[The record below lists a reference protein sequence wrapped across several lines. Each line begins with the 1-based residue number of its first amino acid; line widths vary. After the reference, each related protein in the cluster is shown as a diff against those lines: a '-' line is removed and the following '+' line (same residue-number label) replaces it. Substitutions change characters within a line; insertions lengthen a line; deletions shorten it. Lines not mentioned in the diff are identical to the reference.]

1 MPNVKY
7 KIYRLSAKAML
18 GYAESCGGDR
28 YSFSLNK
35 TATEL
40 CKINAPHEQ
49 EDNALFFQIMDEL
62 HGGRY
67 HLPGSGKLITDLSD
81 IIFYV
86 DFEDIFE
93 RSSQEKKY
101 LDRQLKAK
109 SMFRPEGVTLDFGNG
124 KDRYLAFERSGSMSR
139 HNRLSFIRWDFYRKI
154 STRISLGLTIGM
166 CQLSKLYAYNGLMMS
181 SGKRIDGIGIS
192 KSSRVIVVDNPTYEV
207 HAVPVITAEDMDGQ
221 GNLRRFRRVEKTVD
235 TVHVTGFDGEGLI
248 SKQYAKTVDEA
259 FCGGHIHTSF
269 QIRMPYVKGMLHQV
283 DFKDFYKMAGTTHLT
298 DIWGIRHPVEDVDI
312 ILTKSMFKGFGWLK
326 ENGKTWE
333 DYWAVFIRYRH
344 ALYITQVGNA
354 DKETTTRMNF
364 QFLNTLNL
372 TTEEFRPAD
381 LPGGWDHSPADDP
394 RKWVTKETEQEYY
407 NYCRDENFRLQYFLK
422 RGKRRFLGEK
432 TRDYYLAQI
441 LKKNPLFIRETE
453 FSGQLDSIAEG
464 IAERYALGELTVAGD
479 TRYLSG
485 DLLEL
490 LWRQVDQKAK
500 RNRKQETFFSV
511 VMTNTFPTNAFY
523 APGAKYAKDKNYT
536 VLRNPHIARNEEI
549 QLAAYRRKDNMRDFY
564 LHHLRDVIMVD
575 PYMLA
580 AERLGGADY
589 DGDMVRTI
597 ASPLLNQCVRRNYY
611 EHSDDLSNADNLPLL
626 MIPTIE
632 PLIRDASDW
641 EARYETVKNTF
652 SSRVGQISNAAL
664 NRSIQAY
671 NENSTAEDRER
682 FRKEVEMLAILT
694 GLEIDSAKSGV
705 KPDLSEYLGAKGIP
719 RSSFLRYKSI
729 LETEENSNRPGRNT
743 KKKRLD
749 AYFDSQDWGKVDSNL
764 ERLPYLARMLRE
776 QTPKLELPP
785 ADISQLYTFV
795 EPGWEDALDPVT
807 MAAVKAL
814 ADDYAH
820 ALHRIHASRQPYQSG
835 KRMTDIER
843 ILFARGQED
852 IYDID
857 ALYGVFSM
865 LTYEE
870 ADRLYQALEAEKW
883 QFLLPEQRE
892 EFLQT
897 YLPGADFTEHYEL
910 LCDFRN
916 GGYRIL
922 GHLAG
927 DCIAGYLEK
936 KRKELHSEKD
946 SPAMTAML
954 DAYKNRASGERFED
968 VVAQECRKQLENIMA
983 PGEAVKY
990 AVALNAKDF
999 LWDVLYDAVLPH
1011 ARKQEVSRNA

>member
-7 KIYRLSAKAML
+7 RIYRLSAKAML
-18 GYAESCGGDR
+18 GYAESCGDDR

-62 HGGRY
+62 RSGRY
-67 HLPGSGKLITDLSD
+67 RLPHDGKLINDLSN
-81 IIFYV
+81 IIFYM
-86 DFEDIFE
+86 DFEDVFE
-93 RSSQEKKY
+93 RPSQEKKY

-109 SMFRPEGVTLDFGNG
+109 SMFRPEGVTLDFGDG
-124 KDRYLAFERSGSMSR
+124 KYRYLAFERSGSMSR
-139 HNRLSFIRWDFYRKI
+139 NNRLSFIRGDFYRVI
-154 STRISLGLTIGM
+154 SNRISLDLTIGM

-181 SGKRIDGIGIS
+181 SGTRITGIGID
-192 KSSRVIVVDNPTYEV
+192 KPSRVIVVDNPSYEV
-207 HAVPVITAEDMDGQ
+207 HSVPVITAEDMDGQ
-221 GNLRRFRRVEKTVD
+221 GNMRCFRRVEKTVD
-235 TVHVTGFDGEGLI
+235 TVHVIGFDGEGLI
-248 SKQYAKTVDEA
+248 SKQYAKIVDEA
-259 FCGGHIHTSF
+259 FCGEHIHTSF
-269 QIRMPYVKGMLHQV
+269 QIRMPYVKGMLHKV
-283 DFKDFYKMAGTTHLT
+283 DFKDFYKSAGTTTLT
-298 DIWGIRHPVEDVDI
+298 DIWGVKHQVEDVDI
-312 ILTKSMFKGFGWLK
+312 ILTKSMFKGYGWLK
-326 ENGKTWE
+326 ENGKSWE
-333 DYWAVFIRYRH
+333 DYWRTFVKYRH
-344 ALYITQVGNA
+344 ALYITQAG
-354 DKETTTRMNF
+354 DSEPETTTRMNF

-381 LPGGWDHSPADDP
+381 LPLGWDHSPADDP
-394 RKWVTKETEQEYY
+394 REWVTKETEQEYY

-422 RGKRRFLGEK
+422 RGKRTFLGDK
-432 TRDYYLAQI
+432 TRDYYLAEI
-441 LKKNPLFIRETE
+441 LKKNPLFIRESE

-464 IAERYALGELTVAGD
+464 IVQRYALGELTVAGD

-490 LWRQVDQKAK
+490 LWRQVDQTAK
-500 RNRKQETFFSV
+500 RNRSQETFFSV
-511 VMTNTFPTNAFY
+511 AMTNTFPTNAFY
-523 APGAKYAKDKNYT
+523 APGATYAENTNYT

-549 QLAAYRRKDNMRDFY
+549 QLTAYRRKDNMRHYY
-564 LHHLRDVIMVD
+564 LGHLHDVIMVD
-575 PYMLA
+575 PFMLA

-632 PLIRDASDW
+632 PLIRDAGDW

-682 FRKEVEMLAILT
+682 YRKEVEMLAILT

-705 KPDLSEYLGAKGIP
+705 KPDLSEYLGAKGVP
-719 RSSFLRYKSI
+719 KSSFLRYKSI
-729 LETEENSNRPGRNT
+729 LEAEEKKNRPSQNT

-749 AYFDSQDWGKVDSNL
+749 AYFDSQDWDKVDSNL

-776 QTPKLELPP
+776 QTPKIPLPP
-785 ADISQLYTFV
+785 ADISQLYIFV
-795 EPGWEDALDPVT
+795 EPGWEDKLDPAT

-814 ADDYAH
+814 ADDYTH
-820 ALHRIHASRQPYQSG
+820 CLHRIHASRQPFQSG

-843 ILFARGQED
+843 NLFARGQESV
-852 IYDID
+852 YDID
-857 ALYGVFSM
+857 ALYGAFSA

-883 QFLLPEQRE
+883 QFLSMEQRE
-892 EFLQT
+892 LFLQT
-897 YLPGADFTEHYEL
+897 YLPGADFAEHYEL

-922 GHLAG
+922 GHLVG
-927 DCIAGYLEK
+927 DCLAGYIEK
-936 KRKELHSEKD
+936 KRKELHSEQD

-954 DAYKNRASGERFED
+954 NAYKNRASGERFED
-968 VVAQECRKQLENIMA
+968 VVAQECRSQLEGIVD
-983 PGEAVKY
+983 PELAVKY
-990 AVALNAKDF
+990 AVSLNAKDF
-999 LWDVLYDAVLPH
+999 LWDVLYDAVLPLVKVNGGGW
-1011 ARKQEVSRNA
+1011 R